1 MRLRRWVLIGIA
13 VIPAA
18 FAALCLFSFLQ
29 TPRRDPITPTA
40 DRIIV
45 EKRAHRMTLLKQ
57 GQVVRTY
64 RIALGRGGPEPKTR
78 SGDNRVPEG
87 TYRISGRNPDSAYH
101 LSLRISYPTPAQ
113 ASAARKGGTDPGGDI
128 MIHGI
133 RNGLGWIGAQH
144 RRLDW
149 TQGCIAV
156 TNAEIEEIW
165 RTVPDNIE
173 IEIRP

>member
-1 MRLRRWVLIGIA
+1 MRLRRWVLVGIA
-13 VIPAA
+13 LIPVT

-29 TPRRDPITPTA
+29 APRRDPITPAA

-45 EKRAHRMTLLKQ
+45 EKRAHRMTLFKQ

-64 RIALGRGGPEPKTR
+64 RIALGRGGREPKTR

-87 TYRISGRNPDSAYH
+87 IYRISGRNPDSAYH

-113 ASAARKGGTDPGGDI
+113 AAAARKVGTDPGGDI

-133 RNGLGWIGAQH
+133 RNGLGWIGPQH